1 MSETE
6 ERAYRRGAER
16 AWMRGFLGCF
26 ASGDPGELAG
36 DPGVDAVI
44 ARADAADPGLAAE
57 MRRAIARVLRPTT
70 IVLRDDGPAEIVP
83 GPAMAPASAAPTPS
97 SSPTSAPH
105 GRGTD
110 ARDPLLGE
118 V

>member
-1 MSETE
+1 
-6 ERAYRRGAER
+6 
-16 AWMRGFLGCF
+16 MRGFLGCF

-57 MRRAIARVLRPTT
+57 MRRAIARVLRPTA
-70 IVLRDDGPAEIVP
+70 IVLRGDGPAEIVP
-83 GPAMAPASAAPTPS
+83 GLAMAPASAAPTPS